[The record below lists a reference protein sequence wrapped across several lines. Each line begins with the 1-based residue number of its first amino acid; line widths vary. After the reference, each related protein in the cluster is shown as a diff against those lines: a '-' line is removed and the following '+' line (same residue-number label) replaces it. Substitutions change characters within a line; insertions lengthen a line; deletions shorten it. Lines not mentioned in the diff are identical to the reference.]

1 MIAPVFLRGFVN
13 VTIPAVYSDALT
25 YEEQIGVLI
34 AKINEVI
41 KEFNAMTSEDIES
54 IIREYL
60 TPEKIE
66 ELITEYFG
74 EVMDSKIETNN
85 ANYYDKTDTEE
96 KISAAISEEV
106 TNRNAAIAVETAR
119 ASGAELAINNNLS
132 NNYYTKSETDT
143 AIAQHEPSLEGYATI
158 QDAIDIDE
166 ASMEIE
172 VTNRNNAISAAITA
186 NNANYY
192 TKTQVDQK
200 DQSDRDY
207 TDASVQAVAQ
217 AVETVI
223 SNTAWASYSAS
234 SPTWASE
241 FNDVHSKYSD
251 YNAGVTSDITN
262 VQLDYFENHDSLG
275 RNGEIALH
283 GYLVPV
289 SSSTINPGTSTGFM
303 YVPFKVYQEV
313 RFFAVIMD
321 TSTGTTINV
330 PMSLV
335 PTDGN
340 DSIMVYKNVTN
351 NITPGFSASN
361 KRIYFSINAVYS
373 AAN

>member
-1 MIAPVFLRGFVN
+1 MITPLFIRGFVN

-25 YEEQIGVLI
+25 YEEQIGVLM

-41 KEFNAMTSEDIES
+41 EDFNSMTSGDIEA
-54 IIREYL
+54 IIRDYL
-60 TPEKIE
+60 TPEKIQ
-66 ELITEYFG
+66 ELISGAFG
-74 EVMDSKIETNN
+74 EYVDGEISENN
-85 ANYYDKTDTEE
+85 QNYYTKTETDSE
-96 KISAAISEEV
+96 IGSAISEEV
-106 TNRNAAIAVETAR
+106 ANRNAAIAVETAR

-132 NNYYTKSETDT
+132 TNYYNKAQTDA
-143 AIAQHEPSLEGYATI
+143 AIAAHEPSLEGYATI

-172 VTNRNNAISAAITA
+172 VTNRNNAISTAIGA

-200 DQSDRDY
+200 DQSNRDY
-207 TDASVQAVAQ
+207 TDASIEAVSQ

-234 SPTWASE
+234 SSTWASE

-289 SSSTINPGTSTGFM
+289 SSSTINPGTSTAFM

-351 NITPGFSASN
+351 NITPGFNASN
-361 KRIYFSINAVYS
+361 KRIYFNINAVYS